1 MPNPMASA
9 QYGRERSDGAALLL
23 VGCEVGN
30 CKNFSV
36 SWLRLKSPM
45 TFSLSSLAPLFY
57 GNTDALE
64 VPYLKNSVGLF
75 FLGYVCV

>member
-1 MPNPMASA
+1 MQNPMASA

-36 SWLRLKSPM
+36 SCLRLKSQM
-45 TFSLSSLAPLFY
+45 TFSLGSLVPNFH
-57 GNTDALE
+57 GKPDALKALLE
-64 VPYLKNSVGLF
+64 K
-75 FLGYVCV
+75 

>member
-23 VGCEVGN
+23 DGCKVGN

-45 TFSLSSLAPLFY
+45 TFSLSSLASLFY
-57 GNTDALE
+57 GNTDALKALLE
-64 VPYLKNSVGLF
+64 K
-75 FLGYVCV
+75 